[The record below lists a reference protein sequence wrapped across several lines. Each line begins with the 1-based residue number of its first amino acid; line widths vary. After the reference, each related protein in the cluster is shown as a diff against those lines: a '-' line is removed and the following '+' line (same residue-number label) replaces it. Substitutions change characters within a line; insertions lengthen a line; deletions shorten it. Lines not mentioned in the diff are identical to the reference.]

1 MPVRVKSVLAAAA
14 VAAAALTASNAALAQ
29 SHPEYVPL
37 GRVQAA
43 LYKPDSGPAPHVA
56 FLVAHRTANNLS
68 TLACTE
74 LAKRGFLVV
83 CFNTRFINNET
94 IVNWE
99 ETPLDVKA
107 ALEFARKQP
116 GITKVV
122 LLGHSGGSPLMSL
135 YQAIAENGVEFCQK
149 PERMTKCS
157 SEIGKLTPADGLVF
171 PDAHPEIGRAHV

>member
-1 MPVRVKSVLAAAA
+1 MKRNYLFALAATALLSSA
-14 VAAAALTASNAALAQ
+14 VPAMAQ

-37 GRVQAA
+37 GRVSAA
-43 LYKPDSGPAPHVA
+43 LYKPDTGPAPHIA

-68 TLACTE
+68 TLACGE
-74 LAKRGFLVV
+74 LAKRGFMVV

-107 ALEFARKQP
+107 AADFARRQP

-135 YQAIAENGVEFCQK
+135 YQAMAENG
-149 PERMTKCS
+149 
-157 SEIGKLTPADGLVF
+157 ADYCRK
-171 PDAHPEIGRAHV
+171 AEIGRAHV